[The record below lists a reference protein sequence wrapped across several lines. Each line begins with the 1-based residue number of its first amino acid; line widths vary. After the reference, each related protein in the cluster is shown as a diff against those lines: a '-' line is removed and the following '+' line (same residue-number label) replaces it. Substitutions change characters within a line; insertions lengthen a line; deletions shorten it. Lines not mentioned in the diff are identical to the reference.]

1 LVKKRR
7 VRSLIVLQ
15 HLFVVV
21 LLLLVANIVFAS
33 TDESVKPAES
43 VSQENQDA
51 HDRTHAG
58 EVKLNKEY
66 FKGFITDTEDIITS
80 PARWDKSDWITA
92 SLVAGTAV
100 GLYINDDKIKDWVQR
115 NKNTT
120 TADIVRNAR
129 RVGAASLPALG
140 AFYLYG
146 YATDNDKAQKTVLL
160 SIESFAIT
168 GVFVQTL
175 KFGTHRHRPYTGD
188 PYNTWDGPS
197 FDNDGGHL
205 SFPSGDA
212 SSAFAVATVVATE
225 YANYVIVP
233 PLAYG
238 AATAIALGRVHDN
251 AHWSSDAFVASAIG
265 YFVGKAVVKAHTV
278 DTKSNLTLI
287 PIIDGKNTELL
298 LTYRF

>member
-1 LVKKRR
+1 MLGV
-7 VRSLIVLQ
+7 
-15 HLFVVV
+15 
-21 LLLLVANIVFAS
+21 NIAFAS
-33 TDESVKPAES
+33 TDETVKPADG
-43 VSQENQDA
+43 VSKENQDA
-51 HDRTHAG
+51 HDHTQAG
-58 EVKLNKEY
+58 EVKFNKEY
-66 FKGFITDTEDIITS
+66 FKGFIADTEDILTS

-92 SLVAGTAV
+92 SLVAGTTI
-100 GLYINDDKIKDWVQR
+100 GLYVNDDKIKDWVQR

-120 TADIVRNAR
+120 SQDIVRNAR
-129 RVGAASLPALG
+129 RVGAASLPVLG

-197 FDNDGGHL
+197 FDNEGGHL

-225 YANYVIVP
+225 YDNYVIVP

-238 AATAIALGRVHDN
+238 AATAIALGRVYDN

-265 YFVGKAVVKAHTV
+265 YFVGKAVVKSHTA

-298 LTYRF
+298 LTYMY